1 MTGMIFD
8 IQRFSV
14 HDGPGIRTTVFMK
27 GCPLRCKWCHNP
39 EGLTGAPQ
47 VQFLREE
54 CIGCG
59 RCGED
64 RTAEKAK
71 GCPSGALK
79 VLGKEWS
86 AEALLEAV
94 LADREFYGS
103 GGGVT
108 FSGGECLLQHGFVA
122 HMLRLLKERGIHT
135 AVDTS
140 GAVPWEAFEAVLPYC
155 DTYLYDVKA
164 ADPELHR
171 EATGRDNGQILHN
184 LRELSRRGADLRI
197 RIPVIP
203 GVNDGPEEFRAIG
216 ALLAPLGVR
225 SVTLIPYHTLGKSKY
240 ATLGMRCGFDTEKT
254 VTERQLRELQE
265 LLRTFGL
272 NVEER

>member
-39 EGLTGAPQ
+39 EGLSGAPQ
-47 VQFLREE
+47 VQFLGEE

-59 RCGED
+59 RCGGE
-64 RTAEKAK
+64 RTEEAARN
-71 GCPSGALK
+71 CPSGALK
-79 VLGKEWS
+79 ILGKAWTPET
-86 AEALLEAV
+86 LLEAV
-94 LADREFYGS
+94 LADRDFYGHD
-103 GGGVT
+103 GGVT
-108 FSGGECLLQHGFVA
+108 FSGGECLLQYGFVA

-135 AVDTS
+135 AVDTG

-155 DTYLYDVKA
+155 DTFLYDVKA
-164 ADPELHR
+164 ADPELHK
-171 EATGRDNGQILHN
+171 EYTGRDNAQILHN

-203 GVNDGPEEFRAIG
+203 GVNDGPEEIRAMG
-216 ALLAPLGVR
+216 AVLSPLGVR

-240 ATLGMRCGFDTEKT
+240 GTLDMKCGFETEKM
-254 VTERQLRELQE
+254 VTEQQLRVLQE
-265 LLRTFGL
+265 LLRDLGL

>member
-1 MTGMIFD
+1 MTGIIFD

-27 GCPLRCKWCHNP
+27 GCPLRCRWCHNP
-39 EGLTGAPQ
+39 EGLSGAPQ
-47 VQFLREE
+47 VQFLREA

-59 RCGED
+59 RCGGA
-64 RTAEKAK
+64 RTPRAVEA
-71 GCPSGALK
+71 CPSEALK
-79 VLGKEWS
+79 LLGAEWS

-94 LADREFYGS
+94 LADREFYEPD
-103 GGGVT
+103 GGVT
-108 FSGGECLLQHGFVA
+108 FSGGECLLQYRFVA
-122 HMLRLLKERGIHT
+122 HTLRLLKERGIRT
-135 AVDTS
+135 AVDTC
-140 GAVPWEAFEAVLPYC
+140 GAVPWEAIDAVLPYC

-171 EATGRDNGQILHN
+171 SATGRDNVQILDN

-203 GVNDGPEEFRAIG
+203 GVNDGEDEIRAIG
-216 ALLAPLGVR
+216 AILAPLSVR

-240 ATLGMRCGFDTEKT
+240 ETLGMTPGFDTEET
-254 VTERQLRELQE
+254 VTGSRLKELQE
-265 LLRTFGL
+265 LLQDLGL

>member
-27 GCPLRCKWCHNP
+27 GCPLRCRWCHNP
-39 EGLTGAPQ
+39 EGLSGAPQ

-59 RCGED
+59 RCGGE
-64 RTAEKAK
+64 RTEEAAK
-71 GCPSGALK
+71 ICPSGALK

-86 AEALLEAV
+86 PEALMKAV
-94 LADREFYGS
+94 LADRDFYGPD
-103 GGGVT
+103 GGVT
-108 FSGGECLLQHGFVA
+108 FSGGECLLQYGFVA
-122 HMLRLLKERGIHT
+122 HVLRLLKERGIHT

-155 DTYLYDVKA
+155 DTFLYDVKA
-164 ADPELHR
+164 ADPELHKR
-171 EATGRDNGQILHN
+171 YTGGDNAQILQN

-203 GVNDGPEEFRAIG
+203 GVNNTDEEIRAIG
-216 ALLAPLGVR
+216 AILSPLGVR
-225 SVTLIPYHTLGKSKY
+225 SVTLIPYHTLGRSKY
-240 ATLGMRCGFDTEKT
+240 ATLNMKCGYETKKA
-254 VTERQLRELQE
+254 VTETRLRELQE
-265 LLRTFGL
+265 HLQIFGL

>member
-1 MTGMIFD
+1 MKGMIFD
-8 IQRFSV
+8 VQRFSV

-27 GCPLRCKWCHNP
+27 GCPLRCRWCHNP
-39 EGLTGAPQ
+39 EGLSAAPQ
-47 VQFLREE
+47 VQFLREG

-59 RCGED
+59 RCGGE
-64 RTAEKAK
+64 RTVEGAF

-79 VLGKEWS
+79 VLGREWS
-86 AEALLEAV
+86 EEALLEAV
-94 LADREFYGS
+94 LADRDFYGCD
-103 GGGVT
+103 GGVT
-108 FSGGECLLQHGFVA
+108 FSGGECLLQYDFVTR
-122 HMLRLLKERGIHT
+122 MLRLLKEAGIHT
-135 AVDTS
+135 AIDTC
-140 GAVPWEAFEAVLPYC
+140 GAVPWEAFEAVFPYC

-171 EATGRDNGQILHN
+171 KYTGQDNVRILRN

-203 GVNDGPEEFRAIG
+203 EVNDGSEEIRVVGGI
-216 ALLAPLGVR
+216 LAPLSVR

-240 ATLGMRCGFDTEKT
+240 ASLGMKVPFETEKA
-254 VTERQLRELQE
+254 VTETGLRELRTI
-265 LLRTFGL
+265 LRSFGL

>member
-39 EGLTGAPQ
+39 EGLSAAPQ
-47 VQFLREE
+47 VQFLGEE

-59 RCGED
+59 RCGGE
-64 RTAEKAK
+64 RTEEAARN
-71 GCPSGALK
+71 CPSGALK
-79 VLGKEWS
+79 ILGKAWTPET
-86 AEALLEAV
+86 LLEAV
-94 LADREFYGS
+94 LADRDFYWPD
-103 GGGVT
+103 GGVT
-108 FSGGECLLQHGFVA
+108 FSGGECLLQYGFVA

-135 AVDTS
+135 AVDTG

-155 DTYLYDVKA
+155 DTFLYDVKA
-164 ADPELHR
+164 ADPELHK
-171 EATGRDNGQILHN
+171 EYTGWDNAQILHN
-184 LRELSRRGADLRI
+184 LRELSHRGADLRI

-203 GVNDGPEEFRAIG
+203 GVNDGPEEIRAIG
-216 ALLAPLGVR
+216 AILSPLRIR

-240 ATLGMRCGFDTEKT
+240 GTLDMKCGFETEKM
-254 VTERQLRELQE
+254 VTEQQLRVLQE
-265 LLRTFGL
+265 LLRDLGL

>member
-27 GCPLRCKWCHNP
+27 GCPLRCRWCHNP
-39 EGLTGAPQ
+39 EGLSGAPQ

-59 RCGED
+59 RCGGE
-64 RTAEKAK
+64 RTVRAVES
-71 GCPSGALK
+71 CPSGALK
-79 VLGKEWS
+79 LLGAEWS

-94 LADREFYGS
+94 LADREFYEPD
-103 GGGVT
+103 GGVT
-108 FSGGECLLQHGFVA
+108 FSGGECLLQYEFAA

-135 AVDTS
+135 AVDTC
-140 GAVPWEAFEAVLPYC
+140 GAVPWEAIAAVLPYC
-155 DTYLYDVKA
+155 DTFLYDVKA

-171 EATGRDNGQILHN
+171 SATGRDNAQILHN
-184 LRELSRRGADLRI
+184 LRELSSRGADLRI

-203 GVNDGPEEFRAIG
+203 GINDSEDEIRAIG
-216 ALLAPLGVR
+216 ALLVPLTVR

-240 ATLGMRCGFDTEKT
+240 GTLGMTPGFETEEA
-254 VTERQLRELQE
+254 VTGSRLRELQE
-265 LLRTFGL
+265 LLRNFGL

>member
-27 GCPLRCKWCHNP
+27 GCPLRCRWCHNP
-39 EGLTGAPQ
+39 EGLSGAPQ

-59 RCGED
+59 RCGGE
-64 RTAEKAK
+64 RTARAVES
-71 GCPSGALK
+71 CPSGALK
-79 VLGKEWS
+79 LLGAERS

-94 LADREFYGS
+94 LADREFYEPD
-103 GGGVT
+103 GGVT
-108 FSGGECLLQHGFVA
+108 FSGGECLLQYGFVA
-122 HMLRLLKERGIHT
+122 HMLRLLKEQGVHT
-135 AVDTS
+135 AVDTC
-140 GAVPWEAFEAVLPYC
+140 GAVPWEAIEAVLPYC

-171 EATGRDNGQILHN
+171 SATGRDNGQILSN

-203 GVNDGPEEFRAIG
+203 GVNDGEDEIRAIG
-216 ALLAPLGVR
+216 AILAPLSVR

-240 ATLGMRCGFDTEKT
+240 GTLGMIPGFETEET
-254 VTERQLRELQE
+254 VTGSRLRELQE